1 MTMDAN
7 NRSHRPAGLPQGVAG
22 TFDTT
27 ESGVDDAD
35 VAPPMGAGTVSNA
48 EACVNLAK
56 RRTIDLLWKTASIE
70 VRGLTF
76 PDTRDVFKGITPG
89 DARARDVMVLN
100 NLKHAWQFL
109 FDNTDWPVDWQY
121 LSEYNR
127 LVGDGLEPSP
137 GRLRN
142 DMVTIGG
149 TRYVPP
155 VPSYD
160 GVRDQIGKDL
170 GLDDPEDRAL
180 NLFASISRGQWFS
193 NGNKRTSAM
202 AANHCLIHDGV
213 GIFALPPERMD
224 DEFRDRLI
232 GFYESDDRGPFIDW
246 LKYHAVGRLVDNGL
260 TSAQKNGDDP
270 IHDDM

>member
-27 ESGVDDAD
+27 VSGVDDAD

-100 NLKHAWQFL
+100 NLKHAWQ
-109 FDNTDWPVDWQY
+109 Y

-127 LVGDGLEPSP
+127 LVGDRLEPSP

-149 TRYVPP
+149 TRYVP
-155 VPSYD
+155 
-160 GVRDQIGKDL
+160 
-170 GLDDPEDRAL
+170 
-180 NLFASISRGQWFS
+180 LFPRMMGSGIKSERIS
-193 NGNKRTSAM
+193 
-202 AANHCLIHDGV
+202 
-213 GIFALPPERMD
+213 
-224 DEFRDRLI
+224 
-232 GFYESDDRGPFIDW
+232 
-246 LKYHAVGRLVDNGL
+246 GL
-260 TSAQKNGDDP
+260 TIRRIGR
-270 IHDDM
+270 

>member
-1 MTMDAN
+1 M
-7 NRSHRPAGLPQGVAG
+7 
-22 TFDTT
+22 
-27 ESGVDDAD
+27 
-35 VAPPMGAGTVSNA
+35 
-48 EACVNLAK
+48 
-56 RRTIDLLWKTASIE
+56 
-70 VRGLTF
+70 
-76 PDTRDVFKGITPG
+76 
-89 DARARDVMVLN
+89 
-100 NLKHAWQFL
+100 
-109 FDNTDWPVDWQY
+109 
-121 LSEYNR
+121 
-127 LVGDGLEPSP
+127 
-137 GRLRN
+137 
-142 DMVTIGG
+142 
-149 TRYVPP
+149 
-155 VPSYD
+155 
-160 GVRDQIGKDL
+160 
-170 GLDDPEDRAL
+170 